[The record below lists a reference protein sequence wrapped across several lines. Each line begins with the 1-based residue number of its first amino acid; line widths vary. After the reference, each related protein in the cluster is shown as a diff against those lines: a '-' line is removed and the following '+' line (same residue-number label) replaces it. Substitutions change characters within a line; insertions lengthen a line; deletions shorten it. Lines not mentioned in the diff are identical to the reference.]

1 MLSMGRNPSQNDTEK
16 TITTALKVLDQ
27 EIAALSELR
36 EGLEVNELI
45 QAFEKIIECQGMTM
59 VVGSGTSSSIA
70 RRLAHV
76 LTCSGAPAVYLDPGQ
91 AQHGYSGIISAKD
104 VLIAFS
110 RGGETKEIN
119 HVLRIA
125 KKRGA
130 GVIGIMEN
138 TQSTMALLSDIILSG
153 PISPENDAVDV
164 IPLASTLVHAAIGD
178 ILCAAVLSVRGF
190 EDHEFAELHPG
201 GAVGKRLDPQNQ
213 SIESVKLD
221 YSELRTLEGL
231 VLDMDGVL
239 WHGVKP
245 MPGLQDFFEVLNER
259 GMRYVFATNNPSQR
273 PEGFAAKAAQFGLTV
288 DPQDV
293 ITSVTATL
301 HYLKKSYPP
310 GTRIHVIGQPPMKD
324 QIEEAGFILADD
336 DVVAV
341 VAALDRAMTYET
353 IKRGTLLI
361 RAGAE
366 LLGTNP
372 DPSYPSEEGHVPG
385 SGMMVTALAASAN
398 RTPTIMGK
406 PERIIFD
413 IAIERLGVDARNI
426 ASVGDRLE
434 TDIAGGMRAGLKTIL
449 LFSGIA
455 SPEDLSTSSIQPTW
469 VFQDISE
476 LAQILSSFEEV
487 SP

>member
-1 MLSMGRNPSQNDTEK
+1 MGRNPAQYDKEK
-16 TITTALKVLDQ
+16 TMVAALKVLDQ

-36 EGLEVNELI
+36 EELDVKKI
-45 QAFEKIIECQGMTM
+45 AQAFEKIISCQGMTM
-59 VVGSGTSSSIA
+59 VIGSGTSSSIA

-91 AQHGYSGIISAKD
+91 AQHGYSGIISARD
-104 VLIAFS
+104 LLIAFS
-110 RGGETKEIN
+110 RGGETQEVN

-130 GVIGIMEN
+130 DVIGIIEN
-138 TQSTMALLSDIILSG
+138 TNSTMAQLSDIVLPG
-153 PISPENDAVDV
+153 LVSPENDAVDV
-164 IPLASTLVHAAIGD
+164 IPLASTMVHAAIGD
-178 ILCAAVLSVRGF
+178 ILCAAVLSVCGF
-190 EDHEFAELHPG
+190 EDREFAELHPA
-201 GAVGKRLDPQNQ
+201 GAVGRRLERQNQ
-213 SIESVKLD
+213 SIESAKPD

-231 VLDMDGVL
+231 ILDMDGVL

-245 MPGLQDFFEVLNER
+245 MPGFLEFFDVLEAR
-259 GMRYVFATNNPSQR
+259 GIRYVFATNNPSQR
-273 PEGFAAKAAQFGLTV
+273 PEGFAEKAAQFGLKV
-288 DPQDV
+288 DPKDV

-301 HYLKKSYPP
+301 YYLEKSYPP
-310 GTRIHVIGQPPMKD
+310 GTRIHVIGQPSMKE
-324 QIEEAGFILADD
+324 QIAEAGFVLADD

-366 LLGTNP
+366 LIGTNP
-372 DPSYPSEEGHVPG
+372 DPSYPSEEGKVPG

-398 RTPTIMGK
+398 STPTIMGK

-413 IAIERLGVDARNI
+413 LAIDRLGVKTDKV

-434 TDIAGGMRAGLKTIL
+434 TDIAGAMGAGLKTIL

-455 SPEDLSTSSIQPTW
+455 TPEDLSTSSIQPTW
-469 VFQDISE
+469 TFQDISE

-487 SP
+487 TL